1 MSGLYVY
8 FNSQIVGHLQ
18 QDKSGL
24 LKFTYNESW
33 LKNPAAI
40 PLSRSLPLQSGAFP
54 GKKARP
60 FFAGILP
67 EQGPRRRIAE
77 ILGISEANDYALLER
92 IGGDCAGAISLLPV
106 GHVQTDQGASV
117 CRPLSESEWSRIVA
131 ELPRNPLLAGTGGLR
146 MSLAGAQDKVP
157 VILESQALCLPIEQM
172 PSTHILKPEPDRFP
186 GLASNEA
193 FCLMLAR
200 VMGLD
205 AAEAVF
211 LMIGDKAC
219 VLVKRYDRRADEA
232 GRIERLHQEDFC
244 QALGHPPEKKYQ
256 EEGGPT
262 LSDCLSLLQEWSTA
276 PALDVP
282 RFIRGLIFNVL
293 IGNTDAHA
301 KNHAL
306 LYSSG
311 ERRLAPLYDLVST
324 FVWPELSTRS
334 AMRIGHS
341 RSIDVFELSDWMDMA
356 KSCGLGWPM
365 IRIRVVESCAELL
378 AKLDHVRR
386 QARELDAGMV
396 ERLATLFR
404 ERAERL
410 QKAFTSP

>member
-1 MSGLYVY
+1 
-8 FNSQIVGHLQ
+8 
-18 QDKSGL
+18 
-24 LKFTYNESW
+24 
-33 LKNPAAI
+33 
-40 PLSRSLPLQSGAFP
+40 
-54 GKKARP
+54 
-60 FFAGILP
+60 
-67 EQGPRRRIAE
+67 
-77 ILGISEANDYALLER
+77 
-92 IGGDCAGAISLLPV
+92 
-106 GHVQTDQGASV
+106 
-117 CRPLSESEWSRIVA
+117 
-131 ELPRNPLLAGTGGLR
+131 
-146 MSLAGAQDKVP
+146 
-157 VILESQALCLPIEQM
+157 
-172 PSTHILKPEPDRFP
+172 
-186 GLASNEA
+186 
-193 FCLMLAR
+193 
-200 VMGLD
+200 
-205 AAEAVF
+205 
-211 LMIGDKAC
+211 